1 MTEALYLIAG
11 AGLFV
16 LGAFYAFASR
26 ERLRKVLAVNVMG
39 NGVFL
44 VLLTHAWP
52 VGVDGAGPD
61 PVPHALVLTGIVVA
75 AAATGLAL
83 SFARRLDEEGA
94 P

>member
-1 MTEALYLIAG
+1 MTGALYLIAG
-11 AGLFV
+11 AGLFA

-26 ERLRKVLAVNVMG
+26 ERLRRVLAVNVMG
-39 NGVFL
+39 NGAFL
-44 VLLTHAWP
+44 VLLSRAWS

-61 PVPHALVLTGIVVA
+61 PVPQALVLTGIVVA

-83 SFARRLDEEGA
+83 SFATWLDEEDA